1 MRLLIVRLGAVGDI
15 IHTLPVAAALRRRFP
30 DAAIDWAVD
39 ERYAELLDL
48 APVVD
53 RPIVLASRSRP
64 PVAAWLAFRRELR
77 LGAYDIALDL
87 QGLGKSAAAVWLSGA
102 ARRVGFAPPFLRE
115 RWARWGYDETI
126 HAGNPRHVIDR
137 NLGILAAVG
146 EKEPDGVAWEFPL
159 EVPPSPLADELRARL
174 DPPSG
179 RYAVLNPNAAWPTK
193 RWPPE
198 RFGAIATHLRDAHGL
213 PSIVVWGPG
222 DGESAGAA
230 VEASGGAAIL
240 APETSLAELAAL
252 LQDAALVVSGD
263 TGPLHLAAALGVP
276 VVGLYGPSDPAR
288 NGPWAEADV
297 VVATECDCYRQRAR
311 TGPEGRMARHCTAP
325 SWCLDRLEVAQV
337 CSGIDR
343 RLEQGRP
350 EGGRPERRPDA

>member
-15 IHTLPVAAALRRRFP
+15 IHTLPLAAALRRQFP
-30 DAAIDWAVD
+30 DATIDWAVD
-39 ERYAELLDL
+39 ERYAELLEL
-48 APVVD
+48 TPVVD

-64 PVAAWLAFRRELR
+64 AAAAWLAFRRELR
-77 LGAYDIALDL
+77 DGGYDVALDV

-102 ARRVGFAPPFLRE
+102 TRRVGFAPPFLRE

-126 HAGNPRHVIDR
+126 HPGNPRHVIDR

-146 EKEPDGVAWEFPL
+146 EREPGAVAWSFPL
-159 EVPPSPLADELRARL
+159 EVPPSGLVDEVRAGFE
-174 DPPSG
+174 PSSE

-198 RFGAIATHLRDAHGL
+198 RFAAIATHLREAHGL
-213 PSIVVWGPG
+213 PSVVVWGPG
-222 DGESAGAA
+222 DGESSGAV
-230 VEASGGAAIL
+230 VEAAGGAAML

-252 LQDAALVVSGD
+252 LREAAVVVSGD

-276 VVGLYGPSDPAR
+276 IVGLYGPSDPAR
-288 NGPWAEADV
+288 NGPWAEADL
-297 VVATECDCYRQRAR
+297 VVATECDCYRRRAR
-311 TGPEGRMARHCTAP
+311 SGAEGRMARHCTAS

-337 CSGIDR
+337 CGAIDR
-343 RLEQGRP
+343 RLAEGRP
-350 EGGRPERRPDA
+350 EQQADA